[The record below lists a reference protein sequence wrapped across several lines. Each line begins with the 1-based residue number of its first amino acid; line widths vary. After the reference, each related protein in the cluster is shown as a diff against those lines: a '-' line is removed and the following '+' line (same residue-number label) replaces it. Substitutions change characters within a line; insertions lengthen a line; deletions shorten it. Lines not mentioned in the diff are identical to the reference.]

1 MHSCVGLRY
10 SPRALLDECGMAQS
24 QGPQLD
30 VKMALADL
38 CEARPASFVAL
49 LSVRASVCALAGLE
63 EKTTTPT
70 VYTACAEGPP
80 MGPSSGP
87 PSTPIVGAQL
97 TAAVRI
103 GTRCDDVIERLLVEL
118 GVR

>member
-63 EKTTTPT
+63 EKTTHLGSGSGSGLACALVGIEEKTTHPT
-70 VYTACAEGPP
+70 VYTA
-80 MGPSSGP
+80 
-87 PSTPIVGAQL
+87 
-97 TAAVRI
+97 
-103 GTRCDDVIERLLVEL
+103 
-118 GVR
+118 